1 MEATC
6 FKTKTDTEDELLES
20 DGKQKTTDQILY
32 KREFKKKKYS
42 PYKISTTT
50 TTTDSDNRI
59 EIKIFIKSLFYP
71 RCCPKLFN
79 ICS

>member
-32 KREFKKKKYS
+32 KREFKKKNIRHTKLVLLLLLLTV
-42 PYKISTTT
+42 I
-50 TTTDSDNRI
+50 I
-59 EIKIFIKSLFYP
+59 E
-71 RCCPKLFN
+71 
-79 ICS
+79 